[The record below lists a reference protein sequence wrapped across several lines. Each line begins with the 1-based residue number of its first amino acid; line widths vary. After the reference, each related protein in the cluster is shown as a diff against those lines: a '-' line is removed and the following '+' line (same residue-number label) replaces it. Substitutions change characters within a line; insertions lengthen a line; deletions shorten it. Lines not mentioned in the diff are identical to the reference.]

1 MWTPFLKKSSRFG
14 SFLVW
19 GMKVCVIRMP
29 RRKDINCDFW
39 KAIVAVHHSGEG
51 FKMKQFGAHRFTVR
65 EIIHIQD
72 MEYIQDNLIFLVV
85 DVPASLPQD

>member
-1 MWTPFLKKSSRFG
+1 
-14 SFLVW
+14 
-19 GMKVCVIRMP
+19 
-29 RRKDINCDFW
+29 
-39 KAIVAVHHSGEG
+39 
-51 FKMKQFGAHRFTVR
+51 MKQFGAHRFTVR